1 MWDDPVT
8 EDPKAGDT
16 EIWNFVNATDDAR
29 PKHVHLVQVQVLD
42 RRPFDVDVFQD
53 TGNIVFT
60 GPPISPDRD
69 ERPAWKDTV
78 KAYPGV
84 VTRVIARFEL
94 PEGSRQCQASAFA
107 TSGTATF
114 SSTRTTR

>member
-16 EIWNFVNATDDAR
+16 EIWNFVNATDDAH
-29 PKHVHLVQVQVLD
+29 PKHVHLVQFQVLD

-78 KAYPGV
+78 KANGSRLRVSSPGSNS
-84 VTRVIARFEL
+84 
-94 PEGSRQCQASAFA
+94 PEGPRQCQASAFA